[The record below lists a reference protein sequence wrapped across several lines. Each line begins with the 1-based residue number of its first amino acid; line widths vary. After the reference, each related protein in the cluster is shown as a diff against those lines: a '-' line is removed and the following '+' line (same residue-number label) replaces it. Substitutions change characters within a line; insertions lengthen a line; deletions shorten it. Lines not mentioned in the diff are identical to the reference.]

1 LPKIRV
7 SQNVKEFLLIG
18 ILFLLY
24 LIVMKS
30 QPFIIRDLFNQ
41 YSDIIFCTIWI
52 ESFYVRSYVY
62 RQVLFYAKVTFL
74 KKSCKSNTKSIS
86 WQP

>member
-1 LPKIRV
+1 
-7 SQNVKEFLLIG
+7 
-18 ILFLLY
+18 
-24 LIVMKS
+24 MKS

-62 RQVLFYAKVTFL
+62 RQVLFYAKVTFPEKVL
-74 KKSCKSNTKSIS
+74 QIKYKKYQLTT
-86 WQP
+86 